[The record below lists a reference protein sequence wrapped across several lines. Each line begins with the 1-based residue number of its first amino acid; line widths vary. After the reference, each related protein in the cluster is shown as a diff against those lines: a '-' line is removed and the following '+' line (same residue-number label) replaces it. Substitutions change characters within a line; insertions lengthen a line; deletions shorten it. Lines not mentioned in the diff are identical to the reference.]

1 MSKIKPTNSLTRFL
15 GPSSSSSSSSSSI
28 YSPEKDPLAAH
39 RSCITHYLN
48 TLLAKVSQH
57 QRIQQELRVQR
68 QLDKNATLGDS
79 YGLGIGNGMEGFGKN
94 QVEKSKSQ
102 YNLLGG
108 VMGKGKMVNGG
119 ASDSSNT
126 SGSSSS
132 STIGQ
137 VPSIYRPAPFNTS
150 SINGVLASSSSSS
163 TIEEEPLEDLHAS
176 TSHLS
181 STLSPLQ
188 IQQFEAEESALLKST
203 QIDLVSLKLAE
214 SSLLEISSLQ
224 SQLAIHLAQQSE
236 LTDQLWEDAVGVT
249 GKVEEGNVQ
258 LRKARERN
266 RESRVWLL
274 IFLIMASITLLF
286 LDYYT

>member
-15 GPSSSSSSSSSSI
+15 APSSSSSSSV
-28 YSPEKDPLAAH
+28 YSPETDPLAAH

-68 QLDKNATLGDS
+68 QLNKNTSLSSSDG
-79 YGLGIGNGMEGFGKN
+79 YGLGIGNGMDRFGKN
-94 QVEKSKSQ
+94 EVEKSKNQ
-102 YNLLGG
+102 FNLLGG
-108 VMGKGKMVNGG
+108 VLGKGKMV
-119 ASDSSNT
+119 
-126 SGSSSS
+126 SSSS
-132 STIGQ
+132 SPSGGNSTMIGQ
-137 VPSIYRPAPFNTS
+137 VPSIYRPAPLNTS
-150 SINGVLASSSSSS
+150 SINGVLASSSSTFSSS
-163 TIEEEPLEDLHAS
+163 TLEEEEPLEEDLHAS

-203 QIDLVSLKLAE
+203 QIDLISLKLAE

-236 LTDQLWEDAVGVT
+236 LTDQLWEEAIGVT

-266 RESRVWLL
+266 RESRIWLL
-274 IFLIMASITLLF
+274 IFLIMASVTLLF